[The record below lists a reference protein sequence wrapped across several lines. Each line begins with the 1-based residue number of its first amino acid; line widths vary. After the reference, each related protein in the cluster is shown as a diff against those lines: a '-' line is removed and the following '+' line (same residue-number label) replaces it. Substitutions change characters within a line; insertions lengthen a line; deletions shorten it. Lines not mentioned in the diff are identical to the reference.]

1 MIIVTQAQL
10 RNKDTKAIILLR
22 NEIKASF
29 NTNAIDYFTISA
41 VAEILYNKFKHK
53 NHDIIYH
60 TVVSYDGIN
69 KPFKIRINY
78 ANKKEIMKSKN
89 LLLVLKLNTM
99 VNYMK

>member
-10 RNKDTKAIILLR
+10 RNKDTEAIILLR

-41 VAEILYNKFKHK
+41 VTEYLYNKFKDK
-53 NHDIIYH
+53 KHDVIYH
-60 TVVSYDGIN
+60 TIVSYYGIN

-78 ANKKEIMKSKN
+78 GNKNK
-89 LLLVLKLNTM
+89 
-99 VNYMK
+99 

>member
-10 RNKDTKAIILLR
+10 RNKDTEAIILLR

-53 NHDIIYH
+53 KHDIIYH
-60 TVVSYDGIN
+60 TFVVEESIYTKFPRN
-69 KPFKIRINY
+69 INY
-78 ANKKEIMKSKN
+78 QQTFPKSEEVYVHYKWEWCSM
-89 LLLVLKLNTM
+89 T
-99 VNYMK
+99 

>member
-10 RNKDTKAIILLR
+10 KNKDTEAIILLR

-41 VAEILYNKFKHK
+41 VAEYLYNKFKDK
-53 NHDIIYH
+53 KHDVIYH
-60 TVVSYDGIN
+60 TIVSYYGIN

-78 ANKKEIMKSKN
+78 GNKNK
-89 LLLVLKLNTM
+89 
-99 VNYMK
+99 

>member
-10 RNKDTKAIILLR
+10 RNKDTEAIILLR
-22 NEIKASF
+22 NEIKAKF
-29 NTNAIDYFTISA
+29 NTNA

-78 ANKKEIMKSKN
+78 VIE
-89 LLLVLKLNTM
+89 
-99 VNYMK
+99 